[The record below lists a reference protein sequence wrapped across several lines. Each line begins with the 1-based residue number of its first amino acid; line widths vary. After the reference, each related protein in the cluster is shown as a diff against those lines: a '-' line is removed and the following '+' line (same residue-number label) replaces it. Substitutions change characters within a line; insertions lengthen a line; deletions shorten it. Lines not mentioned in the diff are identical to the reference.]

1 MPFTGSWLGLLF
13 PLNSALFVAC
23 FGARLEK
30 LNKARRTYGEEL
42 TLLCVWGGACVQAML
57 INLNENSLVDVSAHS
72 VHSAPYS
79 GRPLSARLTLR
90 NKGRSRASEE
100 FSIRPKDKP

>member
-13 PLNSALFVAC
+13 SLNSAFVRC
-23 FGARLEK
+23 LLWSKIRK
-30 LNKARRTYGEEL
+30 INKARRTYGEEL

-57 INLNENSLVDVSAHS
+57 INLNSNSFVDVSVHS

-100 FSIRPKDKP
+100 FSMRSKDKA